1 MLKGGV
7 GHNEFTI
14 YYLIFL
20 ENVLTLNDPGSALWM
35 TREEYITF
43 GYQTIA
49 VNDNILDEDG

>member
-1 MLKGGV
+1 MP
-7 GHNEFTI
+7 
-14 YYLIFL
+14 Y